1 MRRLPLEDASDAD
14 IARAA
19 ASGQAAA
26 QGRAWDR
33 FAPLVR
39 GMLRRSLGPLEDVE
53 DHVQEVFIRFF
64 RNLPSLRDPEAVRA
78 FLIGISIRVA
88 ASELRRRRVRRWLHL
103 SERVPEHAGGALDE
117 EAREAVRRLYA
128 LLDRLNDEARLAFV
142 LRFIEGLELTAV
154 AEALGISL
162 ATTKRRLSKVQ
173 RQVLAMVERDP
184 LLAEYLSDSEGS
196 FA

>member
-1 MRRLPLEDASDAD
+1 MRRLPLDDASDAD

-19 ASGQAAA
+19 AGGQAAA

-39 GMLRRSLGPLEDVE
+39 GMLRRSLGPFEDVE

-88 ASELRRRRVRRWLHL
+88 ASELRRRRVRRWLHWGGH
-103 SERVPEHAGGALDE
+103 VPETAGDALDE

-173 RQVLAMVERDP
+173 RQVFAMVERDP

>member
-1 MRRLPLEDASDAD
+1 LPLEDASDAD
-14 IARAA
+14 IVRAA

>member
-1 MRRLPLEDASDAD
+1 VRRLPLEDASDAD